1 MTKQESDL
9 RRQLGAARRVVVKIG
24 SQALCQ
30 PDGRLDS
37 RTVAGLCQDLNALID
52 QGRQVVLVS
61 SGAVASGT
69 GELGAQIVAQLELG
83 KQALAA
89 IGQPLLMARYRQE
102 FAIAHRHVAQIL
114 LTHGDLADRSRFLHA
129 RRVMGELLAAGVV
142 PIINENDTVAV
153 EELKFGD
160 NDQLAAQV
168 AHVVEADVLVL
179 LTEVEGLFSANPH
192 TDASARLLPWVGA
205 RDQLAVAAAQTATSA
220 FGTGGMR
227 SKVLAAQKA
236 GAVGIVA
243 AIGSGK
249 SPQALLRLLNGE
261 QVGTVFAP
269 HARKLQGKRSWIA
282 TSVRGRGGLHLDS
295 GAALAIS
302 GGGKSLLPAGVVH
315 VTGRFE
321 VGDAVDLLDPQGK
334 VIAKGLVRYASTDA
348 ASVCG
353 LRSEQIVELFGWL
366 PAGELVHR
374 DDLVV
379 L

>member
-153 EELKFGD
+153 
-160 NDQLAAQV
+160 
-168 AHVVEADVLVL
+168 
-179 LTEVEGLFSANPH
+179 
-192 TDASARLLPWVGA
+192 
-205 RDQLAVAAAQTATSA
+205 
-220 FGTGGMR
+220 
-227 SKVLAAQKA
+227 
-236 GAVGIVA
+236 
-243 AIGSGK
+243 
-249 SPQALLRLLNGE
+249 
-261 QVGTVFAP
+261 
-269 HARKLQGKRSWIA
+269 
-282 TSVRGRGGLHLDS
+282 
-295 GAALAIS
+295 
-302 GGGKSLLPAGVVH
+302 
-315 VTGRFE
+315 
-321 VGDAVDLLDPQGK
+321 
-334 VIAKGLVRYASTDA
+334 
-348 ASVCG
+348 
-353 LRSEQIVELFGWL
+353 
-366 PAGELVHR
+366 
-374 DDLVV
+374 
-379 L
+379 